1 VSPYFFTYCKKGYAV
16 TEVRKPRISRIVK
29 DPDLIEDPAELVG
42 MFDLFKVVSVTE
54 FGAFLDWGFPK
65 DLFVPWAEQ
74 HRQMKDGDAYVVHIY
89 RDKADRFAAS
99 SKLDKFLAQAS
110 VDVKDGDAVDLLIC
124 EETPLGYKAVVNNAY
139 WGLLYKQEV
148 FQPLRYGQRLE
159 GFVKKTRVDGKIDL
173 CLQRAGYAPVGSLSE
188 KILAHLKAS
197 GGSSPL
203 TDKTPPEEI
212 YRLFGVSKKKFKMAV
227 GLLYKQRSIVI
238 GKNGINLS
246 QAKGGISM

>member
-1 VSPYFFTYCKKGYAV
+1 MQEVKKSKVSK
-16 TEVRKPRISRIVK
+16 IVK
-29 DPDLIEDPAELVG
+29 NPDLVEDPAELVG
-42 MFDLFKVVSVTE
+42 MCDIFKVVSATE

-65 DLFVPWAEQ
+65 DLFVPWVEQ
-74 HRQMKDGDAYVVHIY
+74 HRRMKEGESYIVHIY

-99 SKLDKFLAQAS
+99 SKLDKFLAEAS
-110 VDVKDGDAVDLLIC
+110 ADVKDGDIVDLLIC
-124 EETPLGYKAVVNNAY
+124 DETPLGYKAVVNNAY

-159 GFVKKTRVDGKIDL
+159 GFVKKVRADGKIDL
-173 CLQRAGYAPVGSLSE
+173 CLQKPGYEPVGSLSQ

-212 YRLFGVSKKKFKMAV
+212 YQLFGVSKKKFKMAV
-227 GLLYKQRSIVI
+227 GLLYKERAIAIEKS
-238 GKNGINLS
+238 GIKLV
-246 QAKGGISM
+246 QKKI